1 VSANERTRTRLLAA
15 TLVCVERWG
24 LEKTSLEDVA
34 KEAGLSRATVYR
46 YFAGGREQLVH
57 ETVAWEVGRFF
68 ERIEREIAVEPDLAG
83 KLRRGLMFGHQAIEE
98 HTLLQRI
105 LATEPEALL
114 EELSNTI
121 PLIEQAVRA
130 YLLALLR
137 SEELRPGVSAVHAA
151 DYLTR
156 LYLSYVGSQGQWDFG
171 DADAVDELVRT
182 QFLAGVVAAPP
193 GEIGVS

>member
-1 VSANERTRTRLLAA
+1 MSANERTRIRLLAA

-83 KLRRGLMFGHQAIEE
+83 KLRHGLMFGHQAIEE

-182 QFLAGVVAAPP
+182 QFLAGIVAAPP
-193 GEIGVS
+193 GEVGVS